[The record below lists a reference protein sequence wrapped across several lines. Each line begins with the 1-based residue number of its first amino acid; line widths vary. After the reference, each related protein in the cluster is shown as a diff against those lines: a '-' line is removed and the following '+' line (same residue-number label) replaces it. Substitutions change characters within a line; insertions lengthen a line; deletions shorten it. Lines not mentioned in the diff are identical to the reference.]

1 MAFSLADIKT
11 EAALKPPRILIH
23 GKPGVGKTTIASE
36 FPEPLFLMTEDGL
49 GVIDV
54 AHTNLLNSY
63 DELVDVLKA
72 LLADEHKYKTIVID
86 SLDHLEPL
94 IFEKACKSEGWTSIE
109 QPGYGKGYKIS
120 LKFTREILDLLNQL
134 REQKKMIICMLAHS
148 VIKRFEDPTA
158 EAYDRYEIKL
168 NAQHGYLYQEVSDI
182 VGFADFK
189 TGTVVERGKGGE
201 RTRAVSTGERVLYVE
216 ERPAFLAK
224 NRYSLPAEL
233 PLKWNAIKEAIKKP
247 KKNTQ

>member
-11 EAALKPPRILIH
+11 KATLKPPRILIH

-36 FPEPLFLMTEDGL
+36 FPEPIFLMTEDGL

-54 AHTNLLNSY
+54 AHTDLLKNY
-63 DELVDVLKA
+63 DDIIEILKS
-72 LLADEHKYKTIVID
+72 LLAGDHKYKTLVID
-86 SLDHLEPL
+86 SLDHLEPI
-94 IFEKACKSEGWTSIE
+94 IFDKTCKVEGFKDINE
-109 QPGYGKGYKIS
+109 PGYGKGFSLS
-120 LKFTREILDLLNQL
+120 LKYTREIIDLLNQL
-134 REQKKMIICMLAHS
+134 REQKGMIICMLAHS
-148 VIKRFEDPTA
+148 VIKRFEDPTS

-168 NAQHGYLYQEVSDI
+168 NAKHGFLYLEVSDI

-189 TGTVVERGKGGE
+189 TGTVVEKSRGGE
-201 RTRAVSTGERVLYVE
+201 RTRAVSTGQRVLHVE

-233 PLKWNAIKEAIKKP
+233 PLKWDAIKKAI
-247 KKNTQ
+247 KNN

>member
-11 EAALKPPRILIH
+11 KATLKPPRILIF
-23 GKPGVGKTTIASE
+23 GKSGAGKTTIASE
-36 FPEPLFLMTEDGL
+36 FESPIFICTEDGL

-54 AHTNLLNSY
+54 PHTDLLKNY
-63 DELVDVLKA
+63 DEVVDVLKS
-72 LLADEHKYKTIVID
+72 LLAEDHKYKTLVID

-94 IFEKACKSEGWTSIE
+94 IFEKTCKVEGFKDINE
-109 QPGYGKGYKIS
+109 PGYGKGYS
-120 LKFTREILDLLNQL
+120 LSLRYTREIIDLMNQL
-134 REQKKMIICMLAHS
+134 RDQKGMVICLLAHS
-148 VIKRFEDPTA
+148 VIKRFEDPTS

-168 NAQHGYLYQEVSDI
+168 NPKHGHLYLEISDI

-189 TGTVVERGKGGE
+189 TGTVVERGKTGE

-224 NRYSLPAEL
+224 NRYGLPPEL
-233 PLKWNAIKEAIKKP
+233 PLKWDAIKKAI
-247 KKNTQ
+247 KNN